1 MISGAPSTVS
11 SVGSLTVSSVDSAS
25 VLAVTPTVVPP
36 GVFTSALQLLAAAR
50 LATIEKP
57 TTKAV
62 RRRGVMRMEV
72 SSSIWGYSITHY
84 YAECSPQNT
93 NNQRGPGKGMRSWR
107 LETPALVK
115 V

>member
-1 MISGAPSTVS
+1 
-11 SVGSLTVSSVDSAS
+11 

-50 LATIEKP
+50 LTTIEKA
-57 TTKAV
+57 TTKTV
-62 RRRGVMRMEV
+62 RRRGVMGMEV

-84 YAECSPQNT
+84 YTERARQNT
-93 NNQRGPGKGMRSWR
+93 NNQGGPGKGMRSWR
-107 LETPALVK
+107 LETPALVR